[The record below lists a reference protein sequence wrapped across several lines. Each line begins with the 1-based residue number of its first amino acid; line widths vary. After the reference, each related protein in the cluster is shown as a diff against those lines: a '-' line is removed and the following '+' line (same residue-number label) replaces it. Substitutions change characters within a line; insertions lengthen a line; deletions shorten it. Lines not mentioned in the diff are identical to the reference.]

1 METMTVKEVLQI
13 TVNLLGNISVPRKLN
28 EQIGVPIDHC
38 IGNLRECMRAMDAAE
53 AQKAAEEPEEKTGAN
68 SDE

>member
-1 METMTVKEVLQI
+1 METLTVRQVLDI
-13 TVNLLGNISVPRKLN
+13 VTGTLENISVPRKLN

-38 IGNLRECMRAMDAAE
+38 IGNLRECMRAIDAAE
-53 AQKAAEEPEEKTGAN
+53 AQKAEEEPGETGAD